1 MARQFSK
8 FSVLSRL
15 AIVALT
21 LIALGAILAAC
32 SPAAPAPA
40 ATAAPTVVP
49 QPTQPPAPTAAP
61 ATQAAPA
68 ATKAAVPAATQA
80 TNQTIPTA
88 APAPTAA
95 KPAAVSFAK
104 DVLPIFEQN
113 CVKCHGGQQTKAGL
127 VLTGYAQTMKGS
139 ENGPVI
145 KVGDAANSFLV
156 QQIINGKMP
165 QRAAKLPQ
173 AQIDLISAWVN
184 AGAPNN

>member
-21 LIALGAILAAC
+21 LIALGATLAAC
-32 SPAAPAPA
+32 SPAAPAP
-40 ATAAPTVVP
+40 TVVP
-49 QPTQPPAPTAAP
+49 QPTKPPAPTAAP

-68 ATKAAVPAATQA
+68 ATKAAVPTATQA
-80 TNQTIPTA
+80 TNQTIPTT

-113 CVKCHGGQQTKAGL
+113 CVKCHGGQQTNAGL

-145 KVGDAANSFLV
+145 NAGDAANSFLV
-156 QQIINGKMP
+156 QQIVNGKMP
-165 QRAAKLPQ
+165 KRATKLPQ

-184 AGAPNN
+184 AGAPSN